1 MIYTKG
7 FTLGGEWY
15 LIHLHSKNKGIKQ
28 MTKLTSNQTA
38 ALAVFHNSIESESD
52 FEWGD
57 YFWMDDLIEM
67 LTENGWER
75 KSAEGTIGSLLESS
89 GSGLQEF
96 EMTGHPEKGE
106 KREMLYVV
114 FHKPDLA

>member
-1 MIYTKG
+1 
-7 FTLGGEWY
+7 
-15 LIHLHSKNKGIKQ
+15 

-75 KSAEGTIGSLLESS
+75 KSAEGTIGSLLESNDI
-89 GSGLQEF
+89 GLQEF

>member
-1 MIYTKG
+1 
-7 FTLGGEWY
+7 
-15 LIHLHSKNKGIKQ
+15 

-114 FHKPDLA
+114 FHKPNLA

>member
-1 MIYTKG
+1 
-7 FTLGGEWY
+7 
-15 LIHLHSKNKGIKQ
+15 

-38 ALAVFHNSIESESD
+38 ALAVFHDFIECESD

-96 EMTGHPEKGE
+96 EMVGNPEKDY

-114 FHKPDLA
+114 FHKPNLA

>member
-1 MIYTKG
+1 
-7 FTLGGEWY
+7 
-15 LIHLHSKNKGIKQ
+15 

>member
-1 MIYTKG
+1 
-7 FTLGGEWY
+7 
-15 LIHLHSKNKGIKQ
+15 
-28 MTKLTSNQTA
+28 MTNLTSNQTA
-38 ALAVFHNSIESESD
+38 ALAVFHDFIESESD

-67 LTENGWER
+67 LTESGWER

-96 EMTGHPEKGE
+96 EMTGHPEKDY

-114 FHKPDLA
+114 FHKPNLA

>member
-1 MIYTKG
+1 
-7 FTLGGEWY
+7 
-15 LIHLHSKNKGIKQ
+15 
-28 MTKLTSNQTA
+28 MTKLTSNQEA

-57 YFWMDDLIEM
+57 YFWMDDLIK
-67 LTENGWER
+67 LLIQDGWNR

-96 EMTGHPEKGE
+96 EMVGNPEKDY

-114 FHKPDLA
+114 FHKPNLA

>member
-1 MIYTKG
+1 
-7 FTLGGEWY
+7 
-15 LIHLHSKNKGIKQ
+15 

-96 EMTGHPEKGE
+96 EMTGHPEIGE

-114 FHKPDLA
+114 FHKPNLA